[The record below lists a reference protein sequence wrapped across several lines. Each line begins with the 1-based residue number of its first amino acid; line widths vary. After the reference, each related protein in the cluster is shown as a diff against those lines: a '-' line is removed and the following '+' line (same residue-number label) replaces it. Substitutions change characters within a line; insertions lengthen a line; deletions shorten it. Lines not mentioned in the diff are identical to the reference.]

1 MISVYL
7 QRGSDKTLTKIN
19 DTMPHTWIVWG
30 IYARIVH
37 SRIAIQEMSAVRYP
51 TVLKT
56 STFSIKDCEKHFQYV
71 CYSIRIA
78 LQN

>member
-7 QRGSDKTLTKIN
+7 QRGSDKTQAKIN

-37 SRIAIQEMSAVRYP
+37 SHIAIQEMSAVHIILLL
-51 TVLKT
+51 LKLSDFFVRT
-56 STFSIKDCEKHFQYV
+56 YENTFYMSAIYT
-71 CYSIRIA
+71 IA
-78 LQN
+78 